1 MRFFLI
7 LSMENVFLYNM
18 EWSVVIGIVLVSTVK
33 YAIGVGMAV
42 LSVASPWMG
51 LLFTSIGGILG
62 VSVWV
67 YWGEKLQLL
76 YFDYRKSKGI
86 ISQKFSKKN
95 RWLAKVRSDGGLPII
110 ALLGPAI
117 ISLPVACFI
126 ATGMG
131 ISRWKVW
138 RAISISVL
146 LWGVMFFGL
155 LIFFDIDLSHY
166 FRHIF

>member
-1 MRFFLI
+1 
-7 LSMENVFLYNM
+7 MENVFLYNM

-76 YFDYRKSKGI
+76 GY
-86 ISQKFSKKN
+86 Q
-95 RWLAKVRSDGGLPII
+95 
-110 ALLGPAI
+110 
-117 ISLPVACFI
+117 
-126 ATGMG
+126 
-131 ISRWKVW
+131 
-138 RAISISVL
+138 
-146 LWGVMFFGL
+146 
-155 LIFFDIDLSHY
+155 
-166 FRHIF
+166 

>member
-1 MRFFLI
+1 MR
-7 LSMENVFLYNM
+7 SE
-18 EWSVVIGIVLVSTVK
+18 
-33 YAIGVGMAV
+33 
-42 LSVASPWMG
+42 
-51 LLFTSIGGILG
+51 
-62 VSVWV
+62 
-67 YWGEKLQLL
+67 
-76 YFDYRKSKGI
+76 
-86 ISQKFSKKN
+86 
-95 RWLAKVRSDGGLPII
+95 GGLPII

-138 RAISISVL
+138 RAISISVV
-146 LWGVMFFGL
+146 LWGVLFFGL

>member
-1 MRFFLI
+1 
-7 LSMENVFLYNM
+7 MENVFLYNM
-18 EWSVVIGIVLVSTVK
+18 EWSVVVGIVLVSTVK

-42 LSVASPWMG
+42 LSISSPWLG
-51 LLFTSIGGILG
+51 FLFTSLGGILG
-62 VSVWV
+62 VSIWV
-67 YWGEKLQLL
+67 YWGEKLQSL
-76 YFDYRKSKGI
+76 YFDYRNRRGVISKRF
-86 ISQKFSKKN
+86 SQKN
-95 RWLAKVRSDGGLPII
+95 RWLARVRSEGGLPII

>member
-1 MRFFLI
+1 
-7 LSMENVFLYNM
+7 MENVFLYNM
-18 EWSVVIGIVLVSTVK
+18 EWSVVVGIVLVSTVK

-42 LSVASPWMG
+42 LSISSPWLG
-51 LLFTSIGGILG
+51 FVFTSLGGILG
-62 VSVWV
+62 VSIWV
-67 YWGEKLQLL
+67 YWGEKLQTL
-76 YFDYRKSKGI
+76 YFDYRNRRGVISKR
-86 ISQKFSKKN
+86 FSKKN
-95 RWLAKVRSDGGLPII
+95 RWLARVRSEGGLPII

-146 LWGVMFFGL
+146 LWGVIFFGL